1 MTNEHIFRTINYENE
16 PYIRKNIISLFLE
29 ENISA
34 QSNTEMKRL
43 KVEKYVTLFPCFGGR
58 GSEMITLL

>member
-43 KVEKYVTLFPCFGGR
+43 KVEKYVTLFPCFRGR